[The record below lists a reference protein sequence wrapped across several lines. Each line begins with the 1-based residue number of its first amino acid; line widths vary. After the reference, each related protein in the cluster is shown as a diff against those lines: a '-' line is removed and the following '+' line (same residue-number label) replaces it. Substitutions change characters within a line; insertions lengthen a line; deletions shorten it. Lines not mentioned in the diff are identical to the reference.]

1 MDVKSLL
8 GNNLHTYRKLAG
20 LSQEAL
26 AERLEISIKH
36 LSTLETGKGFA
47 SAELLEKISAAL
59 NVSVSAL
66 FYSPEEHSLDE
77 SRLSQIDRIITEE
90 AEKAVRAAKLRIR
103 TESENCTDAD
113 CPPTKNQN

>member
-1 MDVKSLL
+1 M
-8 GNNLHTYRKLAG
+8 HTYRKLAG

-47 SAELLEKISAAL
+47 SAELLEKISASL

-77 SRLSQIDRIITEE
+77 SRLSQIDRIIAEE

-103 TESENCTDAD
+103 TESENCTDMD